1 MPDSPAPQR
10 TRPADSALNTG
21 FGRVLLFVYALGAL
35 SASSRGLV
43 QVFTHF
49 AEAPVAYLLSAFAG
63 LVYLVATVGLA
74 IGGERGRRIALVSC
88 SIELVGV
95 LVVGTLSI
103 ADAVA
108 FPDDTVWSRYGSG
121 YGYVPLILPFVGLW
135 WIWRHRPRPE
145 KNADE
150 T

>member
-1 MPDSPAPQR
+1 MPDSPSPTPSPGTR

-21 FGRVLLFVYALGAL
+21 FGRVLLFIYALGAL

-49 AEAPVAYLLSAFAG
+49 SEAPLAYLLSAFAG
-63 LVYLVATVGLA
+63 LIYIAATVGLA
-74 IGGERGRRIALVSC
+74 VGGERGRRIALVSC
-88 SIELVGV
+88 TIELLGV
-95 LVVGTLSI
+95 LIVGTLSI

-121 YGYVPLILPFVGLW
+121 YGYVPLLLPFVGLW
-135 WIWRHRPRPE
+135 WIWRHRPKPG
-145 KNADE
+145 
-150 T
+150 